1 MLERITQ
8 FARRARLFVTH
19 DLWSVE
25 AGGLPT
31 FRAFFLWASR
41 ILFIAI
47 RGFRRDRCMF
57 HASALTYITVLS
69 IVPVLAFM
77 FALAKGAGAYDDL
90 VGGTIMPWLDT
101 LFPPGEAAA
110 GQLADA
116 ATSGAGTGTSSLRST
131 IEQILDFVGKTDASK
146 LGLFG
151 LAILLWAV
159 VKLLGSVEKSFNEIW
174 DVSASRTLIRKVS
187 DYLAIVVIAP
197 ILMLTA
203 TAITASSQSSDA
215 ITYLKETLHLGPML
229 DLFVRA
235 LPLFVVWI
243 GFTFIYMCLPNK
255 RMRLMSG
262 LVGGIG
268 GGTLWH
274 LLMVAFFSGASS
286 TANINALY
294 AGFAAIPILLVW
306 ICFSWVTVLFGA
318 ELAAAHQKA
327 PTYRGSAYT
336 GPLEKALEE
345 MLALRAL
352 TIIADSFLQGGKTWN
367 VEALS
372 ERMHIPEL
380 WLDEVVEHLVK
391 GEILI
396 RLGDGMDDGVQ
407 PARALESIRVA
418 DVLFVLRGNRQ
429 EDLYPPRNKNDER
442 LGRILGE
449 VDEELRTS
457 MHNHSLRELAED
469 ALRDREESSAPVP
482 STALKPS

>member
-1 MLERITQ
+1 MFESIQKFL
-8 FARRARLFVTH
+8 RRVRVFVLH

-31 FRAFFLWASR
+31 FRAFFLWVSR
-41 ILFIAI
+41 VLFIAI

-77 FALAKGAGAYDDL
+77 FAMAKGVGAYDDL
-90 VGGTIMPWLDT
+90 VGGTIVPWLDRI
-101 LFPPGEAAA
+101 FPSAEAASETVGA
-110 GQLADA
+110 A
-116 ATSGAGTGTSSLRST
+116 ATGAASGTTSVKAT
-131 IEQILDFVGKTDASK
+131 ILQILDFVGNTDASK

-151 LAILLWAV
+151 LAVLVWAV
-159 VKLLGSVEKSFNEIW
+159 VKMLGSVEKSFNEIW
-174 DVSASRTLIRKVS
+174 DISASRTAIRKVS
-187 DYLAIVVIAP
+187 DYLAIVIIAP

-203 TAITASSQSSDA
+203 TAITASSQSVGA
-215 ITYLKETLHLGPML
+215 MNYLAENLHLGPVL
-229 DLFVRA
+229 DFLLGA

-255 RMRLMSG
+255 RMRFMSA
-262 LVGGIG
+262 LVGGVG

-274 LLMVAFFSGASS
+274 LLVVVFFQAM
-286 TANINALY
+286 TANLNALY
-294 AGFAAIPILLVW
+294 AGFAALPILLVF

-318 ELAAAHQKA
+318 ELAAAYQKA

-345 MLALRAL
+345 VIALRVL
-352 TIIADSFLQGGKTWN
+352 SLVSGSFLRGEKPWS

-380 WLDEVVEHLVK
+380 WIDKVVESLVD
-391 GEILI
+391 GEVLAHV
-396 RLGDGMDDGVQ
+396 GDELDGCVQ

-418 DVLFVLRGNRQ
+418 DVLLILRGNRQ
-429 EDLYPPRNKNDER
+429 EDRFPPRSPADER
-442 LGRILGE
+442 LNKLLSE
-449 VDEELRTS
+449 LDEDLKVS
-457 MHNHSLRELAED
+457 VHNHSLRELAED
-469 ALRDREESSAPVP
+469 DLRDTETERGSLSEPVLEP
-482 STALKPS
+482 S